1 MTGIHQTVAPLIGP
15 PAHHDLNHLIEE
27 QISAI
32 KDQKRQFHLVLQG
45 QLVKYRQN
53 MRYLRRIVPIAR
65 KNSVLLSSVF
75 TNIVNRKRLTL
86 VEVVE
91 KVYYLHHLLEITYP
105 TMTTDH
111 LSKSHLTHPDHAS
124 PSRVSDV
131 SPLQVVVELRKAR
144 TIRKPRNLSEYFK
157 ENVVLAIS
165 I

>member
-1 MTGIHQTVAPLIGP
+1 MI
-15 PAHHDLNHLIEE
+15 
-27 QISAI
+27 
-32 KDQKRQFHLVLQG
+32 LQG

-75 TNIVNRKRLTL
+75 TNIVNGKRLTL

-111 LSKSHLTHPDHAS
+111 LSKSHLTHPDHTS
-124 PSRVSDV
+124 PSRVSNV
-131 SPLQVVVELRKAR
+131 STLQVVVELRKAR
-144 TIRKPRNLSEYFK
+144 TIRKPRDLSEYFK